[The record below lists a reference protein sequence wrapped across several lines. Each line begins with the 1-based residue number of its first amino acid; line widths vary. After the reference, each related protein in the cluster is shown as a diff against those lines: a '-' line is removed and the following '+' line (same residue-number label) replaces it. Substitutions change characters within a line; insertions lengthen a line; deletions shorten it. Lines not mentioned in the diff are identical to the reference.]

1 MESRQLNMKEE
12 VTDDITV
19 LQDIA
24 DINKNKLITT
34 EVNNENK
41 GL

>member
-1 MESRQLNMKEE
+1 MKEE
-12 VTDDITV
+12 ITDDITV

-24 DINKNKLITT
+24 DINKNKLKTT